1 MRTKA
6 SLLAQGKLLSVSC
19 LMLALFFSQGARAEY
34 YYWYMP
40 YLGKRFSSPSAACD
54 LYFSGVSHDPGRVFV
69 MEPSSNPLDA
79 GKVFYCVVRSG
90 GKSIFSP
97 TPDVYLKGDRCPLGA
112 ELNVETGTCD
122 CRPGYEMDD
131 IGCKLPDKNGP
142 DKGAP
147 PPEGCAGNPVN
158 ITNGNKYQVESDLSI
173 PIPLNRYYNG
183 LDGLWRHSYS
193 ARITRKDDG
202 FLLYREN
209 GKASEF
215 TGSGK
220 DLTSITDLGR
230 LSRLPGSFI
239 YTSELNEVMEF
250 DQSGKLTKLTTKEGR
265 KYRVERGA
273 NLAISDEHGNKL
285 VLSEGTNHQLL
296 RAQTGGISIEY
307 TYDKEQRLTS
317 VTRTDGQYSTK
328 TQYLYDDPRNIKL
341 LTGIQDNNNRR
352 FATWAYDDQG
362 RAISSEHANGAE
374 KVSLAYNDDGSTT

>member
-1 MRTKA
+1 MRIKE
-6 SLLAQGKLLSVSC
+6 SLLVPGKLLSVSC

-34 YYWYMP
+34 YYWY
-40 YLGKRFSSPSAACD
+40 LSSHGKQVSSPSAGCD
-54 LYFSGVSHDPGRVFV
+54 IYFSSISKDPGRVFV
-69 MEPSSNPLDA
+69 MEPSSNSP
-79 GKVFYCVVRSG
+79 GKTFYCVVRAVSTG
-90 GKSIFSP
+90 RAIW
-97 TPDVYLKGDRCPLGA
+97 TTDVYLKGDSCPLGA
-112 ELNVETGTCD
+112 ELNIETGTCD

-142 DKGAP
+142 DKGPP

-220 DLTSITDLGR
+220 DLTSITDVGR
-230 LSRLPGSFI
+230 LSRLPGRFI

-273 NLAISDEHGNKL
+273 SLTISDEHGNKL

-296 RAQTGGISIEY
+296 RAQQGVYPLSTH
-307 TYDKEQRLTS
+307 T
-317 VTRTDGQYSTK
+317 TRNSD
-328 TQYLYDDPRNIKL
+328 
-341 LTGIQDNNNRR
+341 
-352 FATWAYDDQG
+352 
-362 RAISSEHANGAE
+362 
-374 KVSLAYNDDGSTT
+374 SLR